1 MQIKTEEVLSDLIHK
16 IIDISGTN
24 IWKCYQCGKCSAGCP
39 MVDFMELLPHQVIR
53 LAQIGKWKEIC
64 EANTAWICAACLTC
78 SVRCPRGIKIAEVME
93 ALRQVVL
100 RNRLSNKRLNI
111 SEERIRRLPPIALIS
126 AYRKILE

>member
-1 MQIKTEEVLSDLIHK
+1 MQVTNNEIESDQIQK

-24 IWKCYQCGKCSAGCP
+24 ILKCYQCGKCSAGCP
-39 MVDFMELLPHQVIR
+39 LVNYMEILPHQVIR
-53 LAQIGKWKEIC
+53 LAQIGKWEEIC
-64 EANTAWICAACLTC
+64 EANTAWVCAACLTC

-100 RNRLSNKRLNI
+100 RNRISNKRLKI
-111 SEERIRRLPPIALIS
+111 SRERLRRLPAIALIG